1 MNKLGDNLK
10 KWLKGKIFSMTVVMI
25 LTAIGLAIVGVP
37 MWLVLAIIA
46 GILNFI
52 PNFGPLIAMIP
63 AVLVVFMQEPTTATI
78 VAGMYIVI
86 QVVESIY
93 HSNGTTKV
101 GKYTSCTYYLCSTI
115 NQSLNWWMGFGIS
128 YSPNANYY
136 DISTR
141 VVY

>member
-1 MNKLGDNLK
+1 VNTLGDNLK
-10 KWLKGKIFSMTVVMI
+10 KWLKGNIFSMTVVMI

-37 MWLVLAIIA
+37 MWLVLAIIT

-52 PNFGPLIAMIP
+52 PNFGPLIAMIL
-63 AVLVVFMQEPTTATI
+63 AVLVSFMQGPTTATI

-101 GKYTSCTYYLCSTI
+101 GKHPSCTYHLCSTT
-115 NQSLNWWMGFGIS
+115 NQSFNWWMVAGIS
-128 YSPNANYY
+128 YSPNANY

-141 VVY
+141 VIY

>member
-63 AVLVVFMQEPTTATI
+63 AVLVAFMQGPHNRSNCCRY
-78 VAGMYIVI
+78 V
-86 QVVESIY
+86 
-93 HSNGTTKV
+93 HSNTGG
-101 GKYTSCTYYLCSTI
+101 GK
-115 NQSLNWWMGFGIS
+115 
-128 YSPNANYY
+128 
-136 DISTR
+136 
-141 VVY
+141 